1 MLRLFSFNFN
11 IREQCLK
18 LSIMGGRLG
27 AVVKAACLER
37 KVSLQ
42 IIEKTQDKYIIFNKW
57 LEERDGV
64 NI

>member
-1 MLRLFSFNFN
+1 
-11 IREQCLK
+11 
-18 LSIMGGRLG
+18 MGGRLG